1 MLRNEEFR
9 SLLIKMLVFQVV
21 FAISILLVTNLFF
34 SEFKEKLVIRNSA
47 MAGGI
52 IDKYPELEDKI
63 ISYITGEISQ
73 ENIEKGQVFL
83 EEYGYSKDI
92 FIKQEPLL
100 KKQINKTYFILISIL
115 IFSLIPLLLIL
126 IKEYGKIYTK
136 VNKVSTAAELVVEG
150 DFSLSLD
157 EEGEGD
163 FYILNH
169 KINQMANRLENS
181 LSNLEREKVFLKETI
196 SDISHQLKTPLSSL
210 IVFNELLLE
219 EQDMDKQVR
228 LDFLEK
234 TKNQLDR
241 MEWLIINLLKL
252 ARIEAGAIDFKHEK
266 VLLKDSLDTA
276 LEVLAPVLK
285 EQEVLVSGDKETH
298 FQGDLDWTREAL
310 VNIIKNASE
319 YSKGKIYIELEDSIL
334 FSTIRIR
341 DNGEGIEREDLPH
354 IFKRFY
360 KTSDQVKADSIGIGL
375 SLAKLII
382 EAQEGTISV
391 KSESGEGTEF
401 TLSFLKK

>member
-52 IDKYPELEDKI
+52 IDKYPGLEDKI